1 MPSQN
6 TDQSDVNARIV
17 YWGIEGSGKSTC
29 IRVIAEKLR
38 SDHRG
43 ELRAMPTDLDPTM
56 AYEVLPIELGQVGGL
71 QTRIQIVAVPGAA
84 EHAPTRKQLLDQV
97 DGVVFVIDAQRDR
110 IDENLSSF
118 GELRDSLAAYGRSLS
133 DVPLVFQYNKRD
145 LSDPFALEELHRKL
159 DMRGVAAFESVAT
172 EGRAVLQALTTASKA
187 VIRQLRFQEPA
198 AASPPPPEIPHA
210 PAALLIDEPIEKPAP
225 SLRVESSPGSERGLL
240 LHSAGDPERVDERT
254 VRIPVT
260 LEDDQGRRIGL
271 ALTVRLETPPSG
283 PGT

>member
-6 TDQSDVNARIV
+6 KDQSDVNARIV
-17 YWGIEGSGKSTC
+17 YWGVEGSGKSTC

-43 ELRAMPTDLDPTM
+43 QLRAMPTGLDPTI
-56 AYEVLPIELGQVGGL
+56 AYEVLPIELGQVGGQ

-97 DGVVFVIDAQRDR
+97 DGVVFVIDAQRER
-110 IDENLSSF
+110 IEENLASF
-118 GELRDSLAAYGRSLS
+118 AELRDSLAAYGRSLS

-145 LSDPFALEELHRKL
+145 LSDAFALEELHRKL
-159 DMRGVAAFESVAT
+159 DTRGVAAFESVAT

-198 AASPPPPEIPHA
+198 AAQPPEVSQP
-210 PAALLIDEPIEKPAP
+210 PAP
-225 SLRVESSPGSERGLL
+225 LLAEEQTATPEPSLHIESSPGSERGLV

-254 VRIPVT
+254 VRVPVT

-271 ALTVRLETPPSG
+271 SLTVRLDTPGAG

>member
-6 TDQSDVNARIV
+6 KDQSDVNARIV
-17 YWGIEGSGKSTC
+17 YWGVEGSGKSTC

-43 ELRAMPTDLDPTM
+43 QLRAMPTGLDPTI
-56 AYEVLPIELGQVGGL
+56 AYEVLPIELGQVGGQ

-97 DGVVFVIDAQRDR
+97 DGVVFVIDAQRER
-110 IDENLSSF
+110 IEENLASF
-118 GELRDSLAAYGRSLS
+118 AELRDSLAAYGRSLS

-145 LSDPFALEELHRKL
+145 LSDAFALEELHRKL
-159 DMRGVAAFESVAT
+159 DTRGVAAFESVAT

-198 AASPPPPEIPHA
+198 AAQPPEVSTP
-210 PAALLIDEPIEKPAP
+210 EP
-225 SLRVESSPGSERGLL
+225 SLHIESSPGSERGLV

-254 VRIPVT
+254 VRVPVT

-271 ALTVRLETPPSG
+271 ALTVRLDTPGSA
-283 PGT
+283 GT

>member
-6 TDQSDVNARIV
+6 KDQSDVNARIV
-17 YWGIEGSGKSTC
+17 YWGVEGSGKSTC

-43 ELRAMPTDLDPTM
+43 QLRAMPTGLDPTI
-56 AYEVLPIELGQVGGL
+56 AYEVLPIELGQVGGQ

-97 DGVVFVIDAQRDR
+97 DGVVFVIDAQRER
-110 IDENLSSF
+110 IEENLASF
-118 GELRDSLAAYGRSLS
+118 AELRDSLAAYGRSLS

-145 LSDPFALEELHRKL
+145 LSDAFALEELHRKL
-159 DMRGVAAFESVAT
+159 DTRGVAAFESVAT

-198 AASPPPPEIPHA
+198 AAQPPEVS
-210 PAALLIDEPIEKPAP
+210 EPPAP
-225 SLRVESSPGSERGLL
+225 LPAEEQTATPEPSLHIESSPGSERGLV

-254 VRIPVT
+254 VRVPVT

-271 ALTVRLETPPSG
+271 ALTVRLDTPGSA
-283 PGT
+283 GT